1 MNSQILPFLVIE
13 HIGSVHTAWISA
25 KGIGGIMTLSLA
37 SNVASL
43 QAQRDLANNSRQLS
57 KTFERLSSGLRI
69 NSASDD
75 PAGLALADGLRAD
88 AALAS
93 VAIRNANDGL
103 SVTSIADAAL
113 GEIGNIL
120 TRMAELA
127 EQSANGVFTT
137 TQRSALSL
145 EFTAL
150 ASEIE
155 RIAVTT
161 EFNDRALLSDSSSI
175 SLQVGFDS
183 TANSNITI
191 TGVLGTLS
199 SLGLASSGSSAL
211 SYSINAS
218 TDLTAQTAS
227 QLALDAVNAAIT
239 SLSTTRGQIGAAES
253 RLNSAI
259 TSLAASRDNFIEA
272 ESRVRD
278 ADVAQE
284 VAEMVRL
291 QVLQQASAAVLAQ
304 ANQQPSVALS
314 LLQ

>member
-1 MNSQILPFLVIE
+1 
-13 HIGSVHTAWISA
+13 
-25 KGIGGIMTLSLA
+25 MTLSIA

-43 QAQRDLANNSRQLS
+43 RAQRDLASNSKQLS

-93 VAIRNANDGL
+93 VAIRNANDGI

-113 GEIGNIL
+113 SEIGNIL

-145 EFTAL
+145 EFLAL
-150 ASEIE
+150 GSEIE

-161 EFNDRALLSDSSSI
+161 EFNDRSLLSNSSSI
-175 SLQVGFDS
+175 SLQVGFDG
-183 TANSNITI
+183 TANSSITI

-218 TDLTAQTAS
+218 TDLNAQTAS

-239 SLSTTRGQIGAAES
+239 SLSTVRGQIGAAES
-253 RLNSAI
+253 RLNYAI
-259 TSLAASRDNFIEA
+259 NSLAASRDNFIEA
-272 ESRVRD
+272 ESRIRD

-304 ANQQPSVALS
+304 ANQQPGVALS